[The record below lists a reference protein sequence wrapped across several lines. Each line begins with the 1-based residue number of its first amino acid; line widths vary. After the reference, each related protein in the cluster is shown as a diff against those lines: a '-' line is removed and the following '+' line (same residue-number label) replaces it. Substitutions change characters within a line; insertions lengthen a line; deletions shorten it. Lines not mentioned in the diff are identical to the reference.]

1 MTTRPARVLFTALAR
16 SCWLSLGCWLLVP
29 WWPGLLA
36 QEAPTAA
43 APRVLAPGI
52 RWYQQIDP
60 RGPWQLSVVRV
71 DLTVRSLSLRAARAM
86 GARTGREL
94 VSALA
99 RRDSARVAINADF
112 FDLRSGVVENNHV
125 TDGEWWQ
132 GRMVTDSPFDT
143 FDNPH
148 AQLAVSRS
156 GVPTIDRYVL
166 DGRAW
171 VRDSVLP
178 ILGVNDWPRPTPSAA
193 REGSALFTP
202 RAGAITPRDTT
213 RDGAEVA
220 LQAIPPRGDTLRY
233 IATTDAMAGSG
244 SAIPSS
250 GAVLAAFGDRA
261 ASLRTV
267 RVGDTVRVWLGIQ
280 PALADGRPPAQLVG
294 GWPRILEHGVNVA
307 AEAASREGTI
317 SRNAEARHPRS
328 AVGISR
334 DRKTLWLVTVD
345 GRAERSVGM
354 TLVELADALR
364 QLGAWDAL
372 NFDGGGSTTLVIDG
386 RVVNTPSDPT
396 GERPVG
402 NALLVLERR

>member
-1 MTTRPARVLFTALAR
+1 VAL
-16 SCWLSLGCWLLVP
+16 LLVLTGGTP
-29 WWPGLLA
+29 LA
-36 QEAPTAA
+36 GQPIGRPERIDT
-43 APRVLAPGI
+43 VAPGI
-52 RWYQQIDP
+52 TWYRAADP

-71 DLTVRSLSLRAARAM
+71 DLTVRSVALRAVRAQ
-86 GARTGREL
+86 GVLTGREPT
-94 VSALA
+94 STIAA
-99 RRDSARVAINADF
+99 RDRARVAINADF
-112 FDLRSGVVENNHV
+112 FDLRTGAVENNQV
-125 TDGEWWQ
+125 TDAEWWQ

-143 FDNPH
+143 YDNVH
-148 AQLAVSRS
+148 AQFALSRS
-156 GVPTIDRYVL
+156 GVPSIDRYVL

-171 VRDSVLP
+171 VRELLFP
-178 ILGVNDWPRPTPSAA
+178 LLGVNVWPRTTPLAA

-213 RDGAEVA
+213 RDGAEVV
-220 LQAIPPRGDTLRY
+220 LQSIPPRGDTLRY
-233 IATTDAMAGSG
+233 IATTDAITGSG

-294 GWPRILEHGVNVA
+294 GWPRILERGLNVA

-334 DRKTLWLVTVD
+334 DRKTLWLMTVD

-354 TLVELADALR
+354 TLVELAEALR

>member
-1 MTTRPARVLFTALAR
+1 VRLSSARFRSRVHVALLLLLTGSAPLGGQAIGRPGPTTTV
-16 SCWLSLGCWLLVP
+16 
-29 WWPGLLA
+29 
-36 QEAPTAA
+36 
-43 APRVLAPGI
+43 APGI
-52 RWYQQIDP
+52 TWYQTADP

-71 DLTVRSLSLRAARAM
+71 DLTVRSVALRAVRAQ
-86 GARTGREL
+86 GALTGREPT
-94 VSALA
+94 SAIAA
-99 RRDSARVAINADF
+99 RDQARVALNADF
-112 FDLRSGVVENNHV
+112 FDLRTGATENNTV

-132 GRMVTDSPFDT
+132 GRLVTDSPFDT
-143 FDNPH
+143 YDNVH
-148 AQLAVSRS
+148 AQFALSRS
-156 GVPTIDRYVL
+156 GVPSIDRYVL

-171 VRDSVLP
+171 VRGVLFP
-178 ILGVNDWPRPTPSAA
+178 ILGVNAWPRSTPILA

-202 RAGAITPRDTT
+202 RAGTMMPRDTT

-220 LQAIPPRGDTLRY
+220 LQAIAPSGDTLRY
-233 IATTDAMAGSG
+233 VAISNAGDGSG
-244 SAIPSS
+244 SAIPPA

-261 ASLRTV
+261 PALRTV
-267 RVGDTVRVWLGIQ
+267 RAGDTVRVWLGIQ

-294 GWPRILEHGVNVA
+294 GWPRILERGANVA

-345 GRAERSVGM
+345 GRTERSVGM
-354 TLVELADALR
+354 TLVELAEALR
-364 QLGAWDAL
+364 RLGAWDGL
-372 NFDGGGSTTLVIDG
+372 NFDGGGSTTLVVDG
-386 RVVNTPSDPT
+386 RVVNRTSDPT